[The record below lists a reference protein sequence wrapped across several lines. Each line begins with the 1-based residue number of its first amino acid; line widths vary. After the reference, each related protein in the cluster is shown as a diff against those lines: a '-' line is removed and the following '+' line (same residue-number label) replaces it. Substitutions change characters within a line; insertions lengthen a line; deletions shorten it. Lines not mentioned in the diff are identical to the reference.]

1 MSFPGFGEAAAFGA
15 SVAPDGFC
23 PRPLR
28 QWWKMGPVRTVVHLD
43 MDAFYAAVEE
53 RDHPELRGQ
62 PLVVGADPKAGH
74 GRGVV
79 TTANYAARKYGIR
92 SALPISRAWRFA
104 EAARRRGEP
113 EVVFVRGTHA
123 LYRAVSERIM
133 AIAVARAP
141 MRSRRPALMKRTW
154 ISPRSGTSRGRRRT
168 STP

>member
-1 MSFPGFGEAAAFGA
+1 
-15 SVAPDGFC
+15 
-23 PRPLR
+23 
-28 QWWKMGPVRTVVHLD
+28 MGPVRTVVHLD

-53 RDHPELRGQ
+53 REHPELRGR

-133 AIAVARAP
+133 AIASEGADA
-141 MRSRRPALMKRTW
+141 SRRPALMKRTW
-154 ISPRSGTSRGRRRT
+154 ISPRSGTSRGRRRR